1 MMNQTETVL
10 LEVKGL
16 KKHFPLESGIF
27 GRGAGK
33 VYAVDGVTFT
43 IRKGETLGLVGESGC
58 GKTTVGRC
66 ILALERPTAGE
77 VDFNGENL
85 LGLKRAA
92 LKKVRSKIQIVFQD
106 PYASLNPR
114 WSVRNII
121 AEPIIATGVNR
132 KGNVQ
137 DNVIRLLKIVGLSED
152 HLNRFPHEFSG
163 GQRQRIGIARA
174 LSVEPELIV
183 LDEPTSSLDVSV
195 QAQILNLLKQLQ
207 KEFQLTYLFI
217 SHNLSV
223 IKHMSTRIAVMYL
236 GKIVEI
242 AETDELFRKPLH
254 PYTRIL
260 LDSIPVPEPKVKRK
274 KERIKG
280 DVPSAAHPPSGCRFH
295 ARCPIAIE
303 KCTQEEPELTEYA
316 PGHYAACHLADRTM
330 SS

>member
-1 MMNQTETVL
+1 M
-10 LEVKGL
+10 
-16 KKHFPLESGIF
+16 
-27 GRGAGK
+27 
-33 VYAVDGVTFT
+33 YAVDNVTFT

-77 VDFNGENL
+77 VCFNGENIL
-85 LGLKRAA
+85 NLKGDA
-92 LKKVRSKIQIVFQD
+92 LKKVRSKLQIVFQD

-114 WSVRNII
+114 WAVRNII
-121 AEPIIATGVNR
+121 AEPLIVTGR
-132 KGNVQ
+132 ESRRNVEAS
-137 DNVIRLLKIVGLSED
+137 VLRLLKIVGLSED

-195 QAQILNLLKQLQ
+195 QAQILNLLKHLQ
-207 KEFQLTYLFI
+207 KEFHLTYLFI

-242 AETDELFRKPLH
+242 AETDELFRKSLH
-254 PYTRIL
+254 PYSKIL
-260 LDSIPVPEPKVKRK
+260 LDSIPVAEPRIKRR
-274 KERIKG
+274 KERIAG
-280 DVPSAAHPPSGCRFH
+280 DVPSAAHPPSGCKFH
-295 ARCPIAIE
+295 PRCPIAIE
-303 KCTQEEPELTEYA
+303 QCTREEPELIEYA

-330 SS
+330 NGQP